1 MFQGIYKRLL
11 FYDFMFYDYDVKKI
25 DQIINRQQAT
35 NCLGVF
41 DHFVG
46 LALNPFVPNAPFLY
60 PLKTSEKA
68 LRFSDIFRG

>member
-1 MFQGIYKRLL
+1 MFLC
-11 FYDFMFYDYDVKKI
+11 FMMYYIKKI

-35 NCLGVF
+35 NCLSVF
-41 DHFVG
+41 DRFVG
-46 LALNPFVPNAPFLY
+46 LTLNPFVPNALFLY